1 MLEWV
6 FSTKNN
12 NRQGVDGECS
22 DTSCKDLL
30 DACTDFSLM
39 SRDREIERKFG
50 SCDSCNAVA
59 GNQQTIRYI

>member
-6 FSTKNN
+6 FSAGSN
-12 NRQGVDGECS
+12 NRRSLDRDCS
-22 DTSCKDLL
+22 DASCKDFLE
-30 DACTDFSLM
+30 ACTDFSLM
-39 SRDREIERKFG
+39 STDREIERKFG